1 MAEQERDDNGRFS
14 GSGGSG
20 AGGAASKDEARQA
33 SGKADAKSK
42 VAFRGANIREK
53 HNDAANAHR
62 EAAEKHTE
70 VAAQEHDAGDHA
82 SGDRH
87 ENIAGQHRAMQ
98 AKHEKA
104 SKSTVGY
111 RSWANRG

>member
-62 EAAEKHTE
+62 EAADPPAHSGMESRRSR
-70 VAAQEHDAGDHA
+70 VDQWRAA
-82 SGDRH
+82 
-87 ENIAGQHRAMQ
+87 
-98 AKHEKA
+98 
-104 SKSTVGY
+104 
-111 RSWANRG
+111 